1 MEENKSSEESEK
13 SKVAK
18 AKKAEEPKKPEKKV
32 EETPVLKVSP
42 PKVSENK
49 IKFAT
54 WFPIAVKKY
63 KDVKV
68 HHMGGIEAFFKSVGI
83 GVLNTPEAYEEG
95 LKKYGYGRK

>member
-1 MEENKSSEESEK
+1 MSKKKKEIESAEK
-13 SKVAK
+13 QE
-18 AKKAEEPKKPEKKV
+18 AEEMAFLEKPEKK
-32 EETPVLKVSP
+32 EEEIPVLNISP
-42 PKVSENK
+42 PKMSENK

-63 KDVKV
+63 KDVKI